1 MVSVEHLALFP
12 VKFTVNPLLS
22 PSAYVFQAHLV
33 GGGGGGGNRGGGAWW
48 GVGGGGGGG
57 GGGSLIGT
65 WGLLRDMRDG
75 VSGQEVSLGNLY
87 EDLGA
92 ARAYALICLFQDAY
106 MH

>member
-33 GGGGGGGNRGGGAWW
+33 GGG
-48 GVGGGGGGG
+48 
-57 GGGSLIGT
+57 LIET